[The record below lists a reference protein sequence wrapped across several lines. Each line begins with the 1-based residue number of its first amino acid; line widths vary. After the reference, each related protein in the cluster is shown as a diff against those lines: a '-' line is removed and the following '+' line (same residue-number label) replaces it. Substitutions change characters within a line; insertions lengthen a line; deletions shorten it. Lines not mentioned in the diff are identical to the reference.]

1 MCRENTLNSFILTKC
16 MLYIT
21 DINGLR
27 CNGIK
32 EGKNGLGVV
41 VCSGN
46 VAGVFTQNAFRA
58 PPVVV
63 TEEHIRKGWIEGI
76 VVNSGNAN
84 AFTGKRGIKNAKRMC
99 ELLANELKTDVER
112 IAVAST
118 GVIGVQLD
126 MNWIESKFVEVYKGL
141 GSSKDH
147 AMAFAKSIMTTDKF
161 PKVASY
167 KVGECKIAGICKGAG
182 MIHPNMATM
191 LAFIFT
197 NADFSSEELREML
210 KIAVKYSFN
219 TISVDGDTSTN
230 DMVLLVATGESRIDR
245 DKFLEGLKSVCL
257 DLAKQIVRDGEGT
270 TKVLKVE
277 ILNARD
283 DDQAFKGARAV
294 VSSNLVKTAV
304 FGCDPNWGRII
315 ASLGCAGIEV
325 NEELDLTL
333 RGYRNSELIAEVRL
347 VENGVGLGNEGVAR
361 KVIESADEVHFV
373 IDLKLGNGKGYAYG
387 CDLSYEY
394 VRINSEYT
402 S

>member
-1 MCRENTLNSFILTKC
+1 
-16 MLYIT
+16 MLHIT
-21 DINGLR
+21 DIKGLR

-46 VAGVFTQNAFRA
+46 VAGVFTQNRFKS
-58 PPVVV
+58 PSIVV
-63 TEEHIRKGWIEGI
+63 TERNIKGGWIEGMI
-76 VVNSGNAN
+76 VNSGNAN
-84 AFTGKRGIKNAKRMC
+84 AFTGKQGMRNAKRMC
-99 ELLANELKTDVER
+99 ELLANELKTDVEK

-118 GVIGVQLD
+118 GVIGIQLD
-126 MNWIESKFVEVYKGL
+126 MNWIESKFVEVYKDL
-141 GSSKDH
+141 GNSKDH
-147 AMAFAKSIMTTDKF
+147 AMAFAKSIMTTDRL
-161 PKVASY
+161 PKIAGCEVD
-167 KVGECKIAGICKGAG
+167 ECKIAGVCKGAG

-197 NADFSSEELREML
+197 NADFRSEELREML
-210 KIAVKYSFN
+210 KMAVKYSFN

-230 DMVLLVATGESRIDR
+230 DMVLLVATGEFRVGK

-257 DLAKQIVRDGEGT
+257 NLAKQIVRDGEGA

-277 ILNARD
+277 ITNARD
-283 DDQAFKGARAV
+283 EDQAFKGARVV
-294 VSSNLVKTAV
+294 VSSNLVKTAI
-304 FGCDPNWGRII
+304 FGCDPNWGRIV
-315 ASLGCAGIEV
+315 ASLGYAGIEV

-333 RGYRNSELIAEVRL
+333 RGYRNGELIAEVKL
-347 VENGVGLGNEGVAR
+347 VEDGVGLGNEGTAR
-361 KVIESADEVHFV
+361 EVMESVDEVQFI
-373 IDLKLGNGKGYAYG
+373 IDLKLGSGKGYAYG

>member
-1 MCRENTLNSFILTKC
+1 
-16 MLYIT
+16 MLHIT
-21 DINGLR
+21 DIKGLR

-46 VAGVFTQNAFRA
+46 VAGVFTQNRFKS
-58 PPVVV
+58 PSVVV
-63 TEEHIRKGWIEGI
+63 TERHIKGGWIEGMI
-76 VVNSGNAN
+76 VNSGNAN
-84 AFTGKRGIKNAKRMC
+84 AFTGKQGIRNARRMC
-99 ELLANELKTDVER
+99 EILANELKADVEK

-118 GVIGVQLD
+118 GIIGVQLD
-126 MNWIESKFVEVYKGL
+126 MNWIESKFVEVYKDL
-141 GSSKDH
+141 GDSKDH
-147 AMAFAKSIMTTDKF
+147 AIAFAKSIMTTDRF
-161 PKVASY
+161 PKIAGCE
-167 KVGECKIAGICKGAG
+167 VGECKIAGVCKGAG

-197 NADFSSEELREML
+197 NADFSSKELREML
-210 KIAVKYSFN
+210 KVAVKYSFN

-230 DMVLLVATGESRIDR
+230 DMVLIVATGEFRVGM

-257 DLAKQIVRDGEGT
+257 DLAKQIVRDGEGA
-270 TKVLKVE
+270 TKLLKVE
-277 ILNARD
+277 ITNAKD
-283 DDQAFKGARAV
+283 EDQAFKGARVV

-315 ASLGCAGIEV
+315 ASLGYAGIEV

-333 RGYRNSELIAEVRL
+333 RGYRNGELIAEVKL
-347 VENGVGLGNEGVAR
+347 VENGVGLGNEGIAR
-361 KVIESADEVHFV
+361 KVMESVDEVQFT
-373 IDLKLGNGKGYAYG
+373 IDLKLGNGRGYAYG